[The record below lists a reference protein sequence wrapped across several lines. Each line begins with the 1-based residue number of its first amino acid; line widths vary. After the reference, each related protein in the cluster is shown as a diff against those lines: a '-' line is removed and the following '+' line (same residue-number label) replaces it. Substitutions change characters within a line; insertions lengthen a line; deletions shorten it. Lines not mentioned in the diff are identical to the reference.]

1 MNRIKERFVLM
12 RPVLVPFI
20 LYIGLLAFTTS
31 WLDDNPQSDIR
42 SLVALLPII
51 PSIWIAVL
59 IVQFINKLDEL
70 EQKIIHEAASFSFLI
85 TFLMMLAFSLLS
97 FSGVLLPNPI
107 YLGLLMAF
115 LLVVGKLM
123 GNRRYK

>member
-51 PSIWIAVL
+51 PSIWISVL

>member
-97 FSGVLLPNPI
+97 FSGVLLLNPI